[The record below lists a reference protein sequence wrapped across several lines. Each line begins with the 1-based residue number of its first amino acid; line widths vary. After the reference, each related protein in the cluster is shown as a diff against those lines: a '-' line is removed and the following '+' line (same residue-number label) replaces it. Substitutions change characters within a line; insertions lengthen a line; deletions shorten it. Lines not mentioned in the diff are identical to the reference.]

1 MTDFLVNYY
10 GIGFTALRFVIALIF
25 VVHGWPKIKN
35 PKGIADA
42 AWGGRT
48 WAGLL
53 QGFVEVVGG
62 FAIIFGF
69 WMEWALFAFILI
81 MVGAIFFKIVKWKTP
96 FMARESTGWEFDLLV
111 LAGLLALL
119 LG

>member
-10 GIGFTALRFVIALIF
+10 GIGFSALRFVIAIIF
-25 VVHGWPKIKN
+25 IVHGWPKIKN

-53 QGFVEVVGG
+53 QGLIEVVGG
-62 FAIIFGF
+62 LLLIFGF
-69 WMEWALFAFILI
+69 WMEWTLLVLIVIMLGALFY
-81 MVGAIFFKIVKWKTP
+81 KIAKWRVP
-96 FMARESTGWEFDLLV
+96 FMASTSTGWEFDLLV